1 MLVQHAKTAASLGI
15 PEENMLII
23 NNGDAVALTPES
35 IYLADRVH
43 AGIELVDS
51 SRTGM
56 VHDRVLKERQQ
67 LAEDGVVSASVAVD
81 ASGKVVGK
89 PEIQVRGV
97 VGSMART
104 QLDRILT
111 TTIVSTVAEQW
122 SKHTTGSGSD
132 ADTDWTGLQA
142 VIERDIQ
149 RMLRR
154 ELQCEPLVLVLA
166 HQVEGMSSNVDVPD
180 SHPVQVRSTG
190 VDLPIA
196 ENTVSP
202 ILEASGGK
210 SSKPPGRRRTRSTA
224 RAAS

>member
-1 MLVQHAKTAASLGI
+1 
-15 PEENMLII
+15 
-23 NNGDAVALTPES
+23 
-35 IYLADRVH
+35 
-43 AGIELVDS
+43 
-51 SRTGM
+51 
-56 VHDRVLKERQQ
+56 
-67 LAEDGVVSASVAVD
+67 
-81 ASGKVVGK
+81 
-89 PEIQVRGV
+89 
-97 VGSMART
+97 
-104 QLDRILT
+104 
-111 TTIVSTVAEQW
+111 
-122 SKHTTGSGSD
+122 
-132 ADTDWTGLQA
+132 
-142 VIERDIQ
+142 
-149 RMLRR
+149 MLRR